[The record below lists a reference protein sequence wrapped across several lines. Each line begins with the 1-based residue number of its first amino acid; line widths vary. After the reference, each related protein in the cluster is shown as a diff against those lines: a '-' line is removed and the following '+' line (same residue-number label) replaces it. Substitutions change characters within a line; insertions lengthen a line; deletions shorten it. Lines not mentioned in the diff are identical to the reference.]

1 MTLLAVK
8 PVALQARPYPYM
20 VWLNAMKLGISP
32 IEAIVKV
39 DDTVDGVREG
49 LHAGCWT
56 VGLAK
61 TVRIMYIIVHLHTG
75 LWSTLVLYIY

>member
-1 MTLLAVK
+1 ML
-8 PVALQARPYPYM
+8 
-20 VWLNAMKLGISP
+20 WLNAIKLDISP

-39 DDTVDGVREG
+39 DDTADGIREG

-61 TVRIMYIIVHLHTG
+61 TVRI
-75 LWSTLVLYIY
+75 LYNLMLK

>member
-1 MTLLAVK
+1 
-8 PVALQARPYPYM
+8 M
-20 VWLNAMKLGISP
+20 VWLNAIKLDISP

-39 DDTVDGVREG
+39 DDTADGIREG

-61 TVRIMYIIVHLHTG
+61 TVRITCSY
-75 LWSTLVLYIY
+75 VL

>member
-1 MTLLAVK
+1 
-8 PVALQARPYPYM
+8 M
-20 VWLNAMKLGISP
+20 VWLNAIKLDVSP

-39 DDTVDGVREG
+39 DDTADGMKEG

-61 TVRIMYIIVHLHTG
+61 TVRDVSSYACICQHSYNNL
-75 LWSTLVLYIY
+75 LVER

>member
-1 MTLLAVK
+1 
-8 PVALQARPYPYM
+8 M
-20 VWLNAMKLGISP
+20 VWLNAIKLDVSP

-39 DDTVDGVREG
+39 DDTADGMREG

-61 TVRIMYIIVHLHTG
+61 TVRDV
-75 LWSTLVLYIY
+75 SS